1 MLLYLYMRVLTVNK
15 DNIKLETYLLEA
27 FKVLNFN
34 KLSKYL
40 KENKIKVNGKK
51 VPLNT
56 QLRKG
61 DEIKLFI
68 LDEFLEDKPLSIE
81 KKDIIYEDDNILVAF
96 KKAGLVT
103 IDEDVTIDSL
113 DRRIKTYLNT
123 QEGSVC
129 HRLDTGTSGLV
140 IFAKNSAT
148 EEILLNEIKSH
159 TLKKFYTCVTFGWPK
174 ENEGT
179 IQNYLLKSDD
189 GFVKVFK
196 TKVENSKEA
205 ITKYRVLQKKNE
217 LALLDVEILTGRTH
231 QIRVHMKSLGCPI
244 LGDSK
249 YGNED
254 ANRKYKKKRQCLCAY
269 KIVLPTLTGALSNI
283 SNKTFEIDKPKFD
296 LF

>member
-1 MLLYLYMRVLTVNK
+1 MLLYLYMRVLIVNK

-56 QLRKG
+56 QLYKG

-68 LDEFLEDKPLSIE
+68 LDEYLEDKPLSLE
-81 KKDIIYEDDNILVAF
+81 KKDIVYEDDNILVAF

-113 DRRIKTYLNT
+113 DRRIKNYLNT
-123 QEGSVC
+123 EDGSVC

-140 IFAKNSAT
+140 IFAKNTAT
-148 EEILLNEIKSH
+148 EETLLNEIKSH
-159 TLKKFYTCVTFGWPK
+159 NLKKFYTCVTFGWPK

-205 ITKYRVLQKKNE
+205 ITKYKVLQKKNE
-217 LALLDVEILTGRTH
+217 LALIDVELLTGRTH

-269 KIVLPTLTGALSNI
+269 KIVLPNLTGSLSNI
-283 SNKTFEIDKPKFD
+283 SNKTFEIAKPNFD

>member
-1 MLLYLYMRVLTVNK
+1 MRVLTVNK

-56 QLRKG
+56 QLKKG

-81 KKDIIYEDDNILVAF
+81 KKDIVYEDDNILVAF

-148 EEILLNEIKSH
+148 EGILLNEIKSH
-159 TLKKFYTCVTFGWPK
+159 TLRKFYTCVTFGWPK

-231 QIRVHMKSLGCPI
+231 QIRAHMKSLGCPI

>member
-1 MLLYLYMRVLTVNK
+1 MLLYLYMRVLIVNK

-56 QLRKG
+56 QLHKG

-68 LDEFLEDKPLSIE
+68 LDEFLEDKPLSLD
-81 KKDIIYEDDNILVAF
+81 KKDIVYEDDNILVAF

-113 DRRIKTYLNT
+113 DRRIKNYLNT
-123 QEGSVC
+123 EDGSVC

-140 IFAKNSAT
+140 IFAKNTAT
-148 EEILLNEIKSH
+148 EETLLSEIKSH
-159 TLKKFYTCVTFGWPK
+159 NLKKFYTCVTFGWPK

-205 ITKYRVLQKKNE
+205 ITKYKVLQKKNE
-217 LALLDVEILTGRTH
+217 LALIDVEILTGRTH

-269 KIVLPTLTGALSNI
+269 KIVLPKLTGTLSNI

>member
-81 KKDIIYEDDNILVAF
+81 KKDIVYEDNNILVAF

-159 TLKKFYTCVTFGWPK
+159 TLRKFYTCVTFGWPK

-205 ITKYRVLQKKNE
+205 ITKYRVIQKKNE